1 MKKLFASLGTFLTS
15 YYLAGSAFAADEPW
29 KVNVTPPKEAIKDF
43 GLVISGGIRIAI
55 MIAILLCLLY
65 LIWGGIE
72 WLTSG
77 GAKEGVASAKARM
90 TNAFIGLMVVLAAY
104 AIALIIGHLFNLD
117 VTKFEL
123 PSLVPS
129 TAPTP
134 PG

>member
-15 YYLAGSAFAADEPW
+15 YYLAGPAFAANEPEPW
-29 KVNVTPPKEAIKDF
+29 KVKVTPPKEAIKDF
-43 GLVISGGIRIAI
+43 GLVITGGIRIAI

-77 GAKEGVASAKARM
+77 GAKEGVAAAKARM

-104 AIALIIGHLFNLD
+104 AIALIIGHLFGLK
-117 VTKFEL
+117 VTEFEL
-123 PSLVPS
+123 PPLVP
-129 TAPTP
+129 PTP
-134 PG
+134 SS